1 MQKNQYSR
9 GVWAASLFVL
19 FAVIY
24 GISRNHNYYYDGL
37 LFAGMTE
44 SNPAYERVNVFFE
57 WNHFLWYPTTHIF
70 YLVLH
75 ALRIPLRGYETLQ
88 LFNALIG
95 AAGVAL
101 TFLILS
107 SLVKRSWAVAW
118 SIVSGFC
125 AVYWIRAA
133 GAENYLLGTFW
144 VIGLAG
150 CMLAYWREP
159 SYRHMAFMM
168 VCAVLSAY
176 YHLGNAAVL
185 GATFLTML
193 LRRPLKGFLRQGMA
207 AAALFGILWLPYAI
221 VHMWFRPGG
230 FVKWWVWSKGLA
242 EGYSP
247 LVQPAGAFHWNILK
261 NLALTGQTSVKS
273 VLWFDSWNGWIML
286 QFGALILLTV
296 VAICYSGWK
305 RGWKLESSLGFVFL
319 IPLLCV
325 AGLYAVWLPG
335 MPNYWCVHTALFCLF
350 AGALSGNLSPGR
362 VFPVQSICLV
372 AVVGLLAA
380 HNLNAAVLPDKIT
393 PRQSIVDAASK
404 IGEIT
409 PTESKVIISGRGGDW
424 SYLKLY
430 IPYFAH
436 RNRLAI
442 DLFAANAI
450 VADTDA
456 IDWLKQNVMADLD
469 RGIPVYITED
479 ALLEKGTFSDF
490 KLSSDR
496 IESLWKSFHLLPV
509 QDFPGD
515 PPNRLYLM
523 WYDQFP
529 KDVEARI
536 RVRLAARGLFEQVL
550 MVDQEIARTDSSEE
564 LKREIALLESAI
576 AKRNAQKTSARI
588 Q

>member
-9 GVWAASLFVL
+9 GVWAASLFIL

-44 SNPAYERVNVFFE
+44 SDPAREQLHAFFE
-57 WNHFLWYPTTHIF
+57 WNHFLWFPTTRIF

-75 ALRIPLRGYETLQ
+75 ALRMPLRGYETLQ

-107 SLVKRSWAVAW
+107 GLVKRSWAVAW
-118 SIVSGFC
+118 SLVSGFS
-125 AVYWIRAA
+125 AVYWIRSA

-144 VIGLAG
+144 VICLAG
-150 CMLAYWREP
+150 CMVAYWREP

-185 GATFLTML
+185 GAAFMAIL
-193 LRRPLKGFLRQGMA
+193 LRRPPKGVLRQGS
-207 AAALFGILWLPYAI
+207 AAALLFGLLWLPYAI
-221 VHMWFRPGG
+221 IHGWFQPGG
-230 FVKWWVWSKGLA
+230 FSKWWVWSKGLA

-273 VLWFDSWNGWIML
+273 VLWFDSWNGSIIL
-286 QFGALILLTV
+286 QFAALVLFGA

-305 RGWKLESSLGFVFL
+305 RGWKLESGLGFVFL
-319 IPLLCV
+319 IPLLSV
-325 AGLYAVWLPG
+325 AALYAVWLPG

-350 AGALSGNLSPGR
+350 AGALSGHLSPGR
-362 VFPVQSICLV
+362 IFPVQTICLV

-380 HNLNAAVLPDKIT
+380 HNLSAAVLPDKVN
-393 PRQSIVDAASK
+393 PRQFIVDAAVK

-409 PTESKVIISGRGGDW
+409 PAGSKVIISGRGGEW
-424 SYLKLY
+424 NYLKMY

-436 RNRLAI
+436 RNRLAM
-442 DLFAANAI
+442 DLYAANAI
-450 VADTDA
+450 ILNTDP
-456 IDWLKQNVMADLD
+456 IGWLQRDISEDLD
-469 RGIPVYITED
+469 NGIPVYITED

-490 KLSSDR
+490 KLSSER
-496 IESLWKSFHLLPV
+496 VESLWKPFHLLPV
-509 QDFPGD
+509 QDFRGD

-523 WYDQFP
+523 WYDHFS
-529 KDVEARI
+529 KDVEAHI
-536 RVRLAARGLFEQVL
+536 RVTLAAYGLIEQVL
-550 MVDQEIARTDSSEE
+550 MVDREIARTDHSEK
-564 LKREIALLESAI
+564 LAREITFLEAAL
-576 AKRNAQKTSARI
+576 AKRNAQTSARI